1 MMGMQF
7 ARHDNKQDLDDG
19 HDNKQDLNDAML
31 WQGASMEAISSG
43 VGVLQRIDSYPL
55 VAAHK
60 ALLTWK
66 SWRRSLLTTAVFI
79 Q

>member
-1 MMGMQF
+1 MGMQF

-43 VGVLQRIDSYPL
+43 VGVLQRIDSYPSSR
-55 VAAHK
+55 HTK
-60 ALLTWK
+60 HC
-66 SWRRSLLTTAVFI
+66 SLGNRGDGPC
-79 Q
+79 